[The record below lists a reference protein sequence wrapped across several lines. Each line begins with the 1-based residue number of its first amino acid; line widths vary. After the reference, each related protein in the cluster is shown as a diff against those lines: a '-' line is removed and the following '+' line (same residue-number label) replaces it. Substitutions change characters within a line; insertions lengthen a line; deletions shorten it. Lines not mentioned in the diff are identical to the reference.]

1 MYDGVSFSLIK
12 EFESDF
18 EKFKDDFVFLFEMVV
33 YFLRDVFMF
42 KKINFVEF
50 IINIDK
56 LEKIVEFVNKYIIFY
71 IYRLL

>member
-1 MYDGVSFSLIK
+1 
-12 EFESDF
+12 
-18 EKFKDDFVFLFEMVV
+18 
-33 YFLRDVFMF
+33 MF

-71 IYRLL
+71 IYRLLQDFMMLEKYLDVNVILDNVFDMIFLKLLGG